1 MRLALTELRR
11 RPGRFVAATAILTL
25 IAVLLM
31 FIGGLLDGLL
41 DSSTG
46 AYRAQRGE
54 LIGYSSSASQSL
66 PRSRIPLELE
76 NAVSSVPGI
85 TEVGGLGTTQVAA
98 RPGGEPRSR
107 DLISTILIG
116 YETPPRGLED
126 KVPEK
131 GTVFADS
138 SIRAEG
144 IEVGDTLLLG
154 APRVP
159 VEVGGFIDDSRYA
172 GQISLWASLE
182 TWHEAAQ
189 QIRPGSGDPDI
200 AQAFVI
206 SSDNSDPAALIPDIE
221 KATEGQLEVLT
232 IPDAIEALPGVAT
245 QRSTINQI
253 IGVTVLIALVVVAL
267 FFALITI
274 ERTTLYGV
282 LKAIGASSLT
292 LFAGVTAQ
300 AVAVTLVAC
309 TIAAVLA
316 IALALA
322 IPPGSLPF
330 SLTTGRVLFSVG
342 LLLLAAIVGCAFSLR
357 RVLRID
363 PATAIGA

>member
-11 RPGRFVAATAILTL
+11 RPGRFVAATTILTL
-25 IAVLLM
+25 IAILLM

-54 LIGYSSSASQSL
+54 LIAYSKSASESL
-66 PRSRIPLELE
+66 PRSQIPIDLKE
-76 NAVSSVPGI
+76 AVGSVPGV
-85 TEVGGLGTTQVAA
+85 TKVGGLGTTQVAA
-98 RPGGEPRSR
+98 RPGDEPESR
-107 DLISTILIG
+107 NLISTVLIG
-116 YETPPRGLED
+116 SEIPPVGLDE
-126 KVPEK
+126 VPEK
-131 GTVFADS
+131 GTAFADS
-138 SIRAEG
+138 SIKADG
-144 IEVGDTLLLG
+144 IKAGDTLLLG

-159 VEVGGFIDDSRYA
+159 IKIVGFIDDSRYA
-172 GQISLWASLE
+172 GQVSLWTSLD
-182 TWHEAAQ
+182 TWNEAAK
-189 QIRPGSGDPDI
+189 QIRPGTGDPAFIQALVVGTDRPNPSSQI
-200 AQAFVI
+200 A
-206 SSDNSDPAALIPDIE
+206 DIE
-221 KATEGQLEVLT
+221 KAADGQLEVLT
-232 IPDAIEALPGVAT
+232 IPDAIEALPGVST

-274 ERTTLYGV
+274 ERTALYGV
-282 LKAIGASSLT
+282 LKAIGASSTT

-300 AVAVTLVAC
+300 AVAVTLIAS
-309 TIAAVLA
+309 TIAAALA
-316 IALALA
+316 IALAVA

-330 SLTTGRVLFSVG
+330 SLTATRILFSVG
-342 LLLLAAIVGCAFSLR
+342 LLLFAAVIGCAFSLR

>member
-1 MRLALTELRR
+1 
-11 RPGRFVAATAILTL
+11 
-25 IAVLLM
+25 M

-85 TEVGGLGTTQVAA
+85 SEVGGLGTTQVAA
-98 RPGGEPRSR
+98 RPGDEPQSR

-116 YETPPRGLED
+116 YETPPRGLDD
-126 KVPEK
+126 KVPEQ

-138 SIRAEG
+138 SVRAEG

-159 VEVGGFIDDSRYA
+159 VKVVGFIDDSRYS

-182 TWHEAAQ
+182 TWQEAAQ
-189 QIRPGSGDPDI
+189 QIRPGSGDPDMV
-200 AQAFVI
+200 QAFVI

-221 KATEGQLEVLT
+221 NATEGQLEVLT
-232 IPDAIEALPGVAT
+232 VPDAIEALPGVSDPTLDHQSDHRGHRTDSTGRRSPVLRAHHHRAHNALRGT
-245 QRSTINQI
+245 QGHRCVKPDVVRRSH
-253 IGVTVLIALVVVAL
+253 
-267 FFALITI
+267 
-274 ERTTLYGV
+274 
-282 LKAIGASSLT
+282 SSGRRCDPRCLHHRCRARDRLGSGHSTWLST
-292 LFAGVTAQ
+292 LFTDNG
-300 AVAVTLVAC
+300 
-309 TIAAVLA
+309 
-316 IALALA
+316 
-322 IPPGSLPF
+322 PGPLQRRSAP
-330 SLTTGRVLFSVG
+330 SGRDRG
-342 LLLLAAIVGCAFSLR
+342 LCLSLR

>member
-25 IAVLLM
+25 IAILLM

-54 LIGYSSSASQSL
+54 LIAYSESASESL
-66 PRSRIPLELE
+66 PRSQIPVNLRK
-76 NAVSSVPGI
+76 AVESVSGV
-85 TEVGGLGTTQVAA
+85 TKVGGLGTTQVAA
-98 RPGGEPRSR
+98 RPGDDPESR

-116 YETPPRGLED
+116 SEIPPLGLDEI
-126 KVPEK
+126 PEK
-131 GTVFADS
+131 GTAFADS
-138 SIRAEG
+138 SVKADG
-144 IEVGDTLLLG
+144 IKVGDTLLLG

-159 VEVGGFIDDSRYA
+159 IKIVGFVDDSRYA
-172 GQISLWASLE
+172 GQVSLWASLD
-182 TWHEAAQ
+182 TWNEAAQ
-189 QIRPGSGDPDI
+189 QIRPGTGDPEFVQAMVIGSDRPDLASQI
-200 AQAFVI
+200 A
-206 SSDNSDPAALIPDIE
+206 DIE
-221 KATEGQLEVLT
+221 KAADGHLEVLT
-232 IPDAIEALPGVAT
+232 IPDAIEALPGVST

-274 ERTTLYGV
+274 ERTALYGV
-282 LKAIGASSLT
+282 LKAIGASSMT

-300 AVAVTLVAC
+300 AVAVTLIAS
-309 TIAAVLA
+309 TIAAALA
-316 IALALA
+316 IALAVA

-330 SLTTGRVLFSVG
+330 SLTAARVLFSVG
-342 LLLLAAIVGCAFSLR
+342 LLLFAAVIGCAFSLR